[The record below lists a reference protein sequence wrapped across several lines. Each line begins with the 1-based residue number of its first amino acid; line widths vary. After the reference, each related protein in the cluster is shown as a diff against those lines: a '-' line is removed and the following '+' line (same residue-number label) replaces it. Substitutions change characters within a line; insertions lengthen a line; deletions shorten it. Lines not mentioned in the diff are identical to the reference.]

1 MRAAALAALTIGIVL
16 ALASWDG
23 LYDALDLP
31 QPLPAL
37 LAQVGGVALIGLA
50 WISWSAA
57 SRPELLGTAAIA
69 GVIAYGGAA
78 LAIGGWLA
86 FRDPELELGIGDLG
100 TVLIAI
106 AGAAF
111 GLLALAQLAIAL
123 RSRAS

>member
-1 MRAAALAALTIGIVL
+1 MRAAAVAALTIGVVL
-16 ALASWDG
+16 GLASWDG

-37 LAQVGGVALIGLA
+37 LAQVGGVALVGLA

-57 SRPELLGTAAIA
+57 RRPELISTAAVA
-69 GVIAYGGAA
+69 GVIGHGGGA
-78 LAIGGWLA
+78 LAIAGWLA

-100 TVLIAI
+100 TALLAVTGAVL
-106 AGAAF
+106 